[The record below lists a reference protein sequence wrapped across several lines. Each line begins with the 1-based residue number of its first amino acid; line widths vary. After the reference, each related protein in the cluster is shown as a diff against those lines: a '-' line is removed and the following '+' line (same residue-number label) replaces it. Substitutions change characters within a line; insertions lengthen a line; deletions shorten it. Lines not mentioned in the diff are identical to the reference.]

1 MKPMSGCALI
11 GAARALSGIRDAV
24 VLQHSVVGC
33 HWGSLAAGMLQ
44 QPDNFR
50 QASTVIYEEN
60 VIRGG
65 MELIPQG
72 LTNIVQLYPEANAIF
87 VVSGCIPNMIGDDV
101 ESAIAAWQEE
111 NPGHRVLHIPA
122 PGYAGHEG
130 DGIERALLALLPLME
145 GNMQAWHREKTY
157 SGGAAVDSYGNMVA
171 KPAMGT
177 GEHADLTNRT
187 GGGKETG
194 VLPKVNL
201 LGLTASDPYSINDVK
216 YLRRI
221 FAGKL
226 EIVCALQQCS
236 IEEIARMGRADLNI
250 VFGRGVKLAERMQK
264 QFGMPY
270 ICCDYPYGIQ
280 GMLNFLAQLENKL
293 SADFSDI
300 KMQLGNRADSLVKNS
315 AMYLTTLYQLPAALV
330 GDSAHLSGMQR
341 FLQDE
346 LGMETVI
353 ALDTDT
359 EDQNRLERDLKQSEA
374 VLLLGSSYQA
384 ELADRLTLPMV
395 RYVYPVVDEV
405 CLTEQP
411 MIGAEGTAYLLQQ
424 IVNAAMRVR
433 YKTEGVFGGLRVK
446 DCGYNQEEL
455 HCDVQ
460 REPQC
465 RDRGEDE

>member
-72 LTNIVQLYPEANAIF
+72 LTNIVQLYPEVNAIF

-145 GNMQAWHREKTY
+145 E
-157 SGGAAVDSYGNMVA
+157 
-171 KPAMGT
+171 
-177 GEHADLTNRT
+177 NRL
-187 GGGKETG
+187 KKTG
-194 VLPKVNL
+194 VLSKVNL

-216 YLRRI
+216 YLRQI

-226 EIVCALQQCS
+226 EIVCALQQCA
-236 IEEIARMGRADLNI
+236 IEEIARMGQADLNI

-280 GMLNFLAQLENKL
+280 GMLTFLAQLENKL

-315 AMYLTTLYQLPAALV
+315 AMYLTTLYQLPTALV

-359 EDQNRLERDLKQSEA
+359 EDQNRLERELRQSEA

-433 YKTEGVFGGLRVK
+433 YKTEGVFGGLRVT

-465 RDRGEDE
+465 RDKGEDE